1 MVNPSRDHDTTV
13 SIDSFDEAPRP
24 RRGIPKTV
32 KWLAGTAVGLVILA
46 GGAGIIATQVIDQDK
61 YKALVVQKVAESTG
75 YTINWEG
82 NISLGL
88 MPLPHASIRN
98 VTVKAEDHAILSLAK
113 ADIQVALMPLLSQKV
128 DIRNITLDEP
138 VVTLTTLKDGRAVWT
153 PKSSANSAET
163 SSDTSSET
171 AAASPMDVVI
181 RRVDITKGA
190 FVIDNQQTGSKQE
203 LSNLNLALKADSLTG
218 PFDITGDTLW
228 SGQKIVVK
236 ATSGAVDGANGV
248 YPIQT
253 SISLPS
259 AATKLEFTG
268 VVNSKTKG
276 ASGDVVFEADDIAN
290 AVKAVTGTAPSLP
303 DGLGG
308 KAEVAG
314 KLVYSSTR
322 VALDQMAV
330 HVGPLS
336 YTGQMSV
343 DGLGDG
349 TQPQVSFSL
358 DSKAAA
364 PQNAAPLI
372 GLLSDLSIAAKASLE
387 NNKLQIV
394 SSHMTT
400 QGNNLDIS
408 GYADIGVT
416 PPNVDLAIT
425 ASAINLDKLQNSS
438 GSAATTDS
446 TSASKTGKPADM
458 GFALPVNGKI
468 RATIGSLTTGGQ
480 TYSGIVAD
488 IENQK
493 NSLVIHKA
501 SVNLP
506 ENASVS
512 VSGKIAETTTLSGLD
527 LSVAART
534 SDTDSL
540 LQRYGVTPPKLSRKI
555 GAASVDSTLTG
566 DLKNLGFAASVS
578 ALQFTVRGEGRVA
591 DPVGTPVINTL
602 KFGIQHPDM
611 AQAMKTLNVGDGSAA
626 GVSGPLTLSGQ
637 VAWADNTYNVTDIT
651 GKLGAT
657 TLSGSLS
664 ATTQPKMSLN
674 GHLDIGAI
682 TLPSATKSGG
692 GTGGSSGGASGG
704 SSGSAK
710 SSGDTWSR
718 ETIDT
723 AWMHSFDADLKI
735 KAKSITQNMWTL
747 TDANL
752 AFQLKDGVLT
762 LDDVSAGLF
771 GGRAAIN
778 GVIKS
783 GTAAKDPL
791 SLSAKLTANNV
802 DAQRLA
808 SAAMGKMSHLLTGTL
823 SSVDVS
829 VNATGASP
837 AALVQTLG
845 GKGAM
850 SGKNIIVQGI
860 DAAQLADAAKG
871 SYKPM
876 DRAGS
881 LFKSFQNGSTEFTD
895 FNADFGIQNGVVMF
909 SKIAFDGPKAALNS
923 TGNVNLPAWT
933 VDLKN
938 TMTVKNTDIPA
949 FDFTIRGPLDN
960 PINSG
965 DDIINTYL
973 QKKLEAKA
981 TKLIEDKLNGKLGDK
996 LNKFLGTGTGSG
1008 TGTGAAPAPAS
1019 SADPSAAP
1027 AASTPDSTAEQ
1038 PAADPNKAAAKE
1050 AVKALQGL
1058 LGR

>member
-24 RRGIPKTV
+24 RRGIPKMV
-32 KWLAGTAVGLVILA
+32 KWLAGTAIGLVILA

-113 ADIQVALMPLLSQKV
+113 ADIQVALMPLLSKKV

-248 YPIQT
+248 YPIRA

-343 DGLGDG
+343 DGLGNG
-349 TQPQVSFSL
+349 TQPLVSFSL

-394 SSHMTT
+394 SSHIAT
-400 QGNNLDIS
+400 QGSNLDIS
-408 GYADIGVT
+408 GYADIGAT
-416 PPNVDLAIT
+416 PPKINLAIT
-425 ASAINLDKLQNSS
+425 
-438 GSAATTDS
+438 
-446 TSASKTGKPADM
+446 
-458 GFALPVNGKI
+458 
-468 RATIGSLTTGGQ
+468 
-480 TYSGIVAD
+480 
-488 IENQK
+488 
-493 NSLVIHKA
+493 
-501 SVNLP
+501 
-506 ENASVS
+506 
-512 VSGKIAETTTLSGLD
+512 
-527 LSVAART
+527 ART

-540 LQRYGVTPPKLSRKI
+540 LERYGVTPPKLSRKI

-566 DLKNLGFAASVS
+566 DLKNLGFAATVS

-611 AQAMKTLNVGDGSAA
+611 AQAMKTLNVGDGSVA
-626 GVSGPLTLSGQ
+626 GVSGPLALSGQ

-657 TLSGSLS
+657 TLSGALS

-692 GTGGSSGGASGG
+692 GTGGSSGG
-704 SSGSAK
+704 AK

-752 AFQLKDGVLT
+752 AFRLKDGVLT

-783 GTAAKDPL
+783 GAAAKDPL

-895 FNADFGIQNGVVMF
+895 FNADFGIQNGVVTF

-1008 TGTGAAPAPAS
+1008 TAPAPAS
-1019 SADPSAAP
+1019 S
-1027 AASTPDSTAEQ
+1027 TPDSTTGQ
-1038 PAADPNKAAAKE
+1038 PAANPNKAAAKE

-1058 LGR
+1058 LGQ